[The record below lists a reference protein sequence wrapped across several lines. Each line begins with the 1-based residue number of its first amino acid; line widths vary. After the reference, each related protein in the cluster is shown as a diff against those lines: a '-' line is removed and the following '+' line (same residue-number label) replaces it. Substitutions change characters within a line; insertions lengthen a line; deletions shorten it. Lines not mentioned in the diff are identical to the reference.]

1 MIANSLHRD
10 DDVCREG
17 FHQRAFEECDH
28 RAQNKCEVAGSKCKL
43 AFVAL
48 VTLVTATAAEP
59 SGDPRWHL
67 LLEPKF
73 MRREVVFEIP
83 HAQRT
88 VLAPAQRSG
97 NEYLFPARQQFAA
110 LNLDWSKV
118 RTLAAAGADADLA
131 SLEPR
136 YVRDGKKVIRYA
148 ELRSDRPIVASA
160 VLSAKFLA
168 LFKDT
173 LGDKLLVVVPNR
185 FTAYVF
191 ASLASDYQQYA
202 PMVYEA
208 YRATAFPV
216 SVELFEL
223 SAEGLKAVGAYE
235 EP

>member
-1 MIANSLHRD
+1 
-10 DDVCREG
+10 
-17 FHQRAFEECDH
+17 
-28 RAQNKCEVAGSKCKL
+28 VAGSKCKL
-43 AFVAL
+43 ALAAL
-48 VTLVTATAAEP
+48 FTLATATAAEP
-59 SGDPRWHL
+59 TADATWHL

-73 MRREVVFEIP
+73 MHREVVFEIP

-88 VLAPAQRSG
+88 VFAPAQRAG
-97 NEYLFPARQQFAA
+97 NEYLFPTRQQFTA

-118 RTLAAAGADADLA
+118 RTVAAAGADADLA

-173 LGDKLLVVVPNR
+173 LGDKLLVAVPNR
-185 FTAYVF
+185 FTAFVF
-191 ASLASDYQQYA
+191 APLASNYQQYT

-223 SAEGLKAVGAYE
+223 SAEGLKAIGSYE

>member
-1 MIANSLHRD
+1 
-10 DDVCREG
+10 
-17 FHQRAFEECDH
+17 
-28 RAQNKCEVAGSKCKL
+28 VAGSKCKL
-43 AFVAL
+43 ALAAL
-48 VTLVTATAAEP
+48 FTLATATAAEP
-59 SGDPRWHL
+59 AVDATWRL

-73 MRREVVFEIP
+73 MHREVVFEVP
-83 HAQRT
+83 HARRT
-88 VLAPAQRSG
+88 VFAPAQRAG
-97 NEYLFPARQQFAA
+97 NEYLFPTRQQFAA

-148 ELRSDRPIVASA
+148 ELRSDRPIGASA
-160 VLSAKFLA
+160 GLSAKFLA

-173 LGDKLLVVVPNR
+173 LGDKLLVAVPNR
-185 FTAYVF
+185 FTAFVF
-191 ASLASDYQQYA
+191 APLASNYQQYT

-223 SAEGLKAVGAYE
+223 SAEGLKAVGSYE